1 MSSLMIERKVKG
13 GKLFRLRV
21 NRSGN
26 AVSVQLSGDFFLE
39 PDEGIAIVEGELA
52 NCLNLT
58 NRREAEI
65 RLADVI
71 ARSEIRITGFE
82 VSDIID
88 ALWEVKS

>member
-1 MSSLMIERKVKG
+1 MSSFIIERKVEK
-13 GKLFRLRV
+13 GKLFRLKVSRV
-21 NRSGN
+21 EDRI
-26 AVSVQLSGDFFLE
+26 SVQLSGDFFLE
-39 PDEGIAIVEGELA
+39 PDESIAVVEGELA
-52 NCLNLT
+52 NCLKLT

-65 RLADVI
+65 RLAEVI